1 MLRSIF
7 LPVKE
12 DFANVCT
19 NLVTLEDKEGG
30 RCLLDV
36 QEIKN
41 RVCQSIDEHSAQIVD
56 FVREAEKNPEL
67 GYKEF
72 KTAAAVAKFLSD
84 LGYSCREGLA
94 VTGIKTSLKP
104 DAVGPNVAILGELDA
119 VTCPDSP
126 NADPQTGAAHACG
139 HNLQIGAMLGAA
151 LGLKLAGVAD
161 ELGGNVTFMAVPA
174 EEYVE
179 IAFRQQLRD
188 QGKIRYLGGKQEL
201 VYRGEFDDVDIAM
214 MVHADKESPEPS
226 VNLSESSN
234 GFVGMT
240 IQYVGKEAHAAG
252 APDQGINALNAAMLG
267 MMGVHALR
275 ETFREQDIV
284 RVHPIITKG
293 GDLVNIVPADVR
305 METYVRAKTMSAID
319 ATYAKVTRA
328 LRAGGDAVGAETII
342 HTIPGYLP
350 ITACQDLSELFGANA
365 AQLLPVD
372 KIIKSGHFGGSTD
385 MGDIS
390 HIIPSLHPFTGG
402 TCGNHHTKE
411 FKASDYVAACVV
423 PAKLLAM
430 TVIDLL
436 ADQAAKAKE
445 IKANFKPILSKTE
458 YLALLDKYFS

>member
-1 MLRSIF
+1 M
-7 LPVKE
+7 
-12 DFANVCT
+12 
-19 NLVTLEDKEGG
+19 
-30 RCLLDV
+30 DV
-36 QEIKN
+36 QEIKR
-41 RVCQSIDEHSAQIVD
+41 RVCQSIDEHAEQIVE
-56 FVREAEKNPEL
+56 FVRDAEKTPEL

-72 KTAAAVAKFLSD
+72 KTAAAVAKFLTD

-94 VTGIKTSLKP
+94 VTGVKTSLKP
-104 DAVGPNVAILGELDA
+104 GGIGPNVAIMGELDA

-126 NADPQTGAAHACG
+126 AADPQTGAAHACG
-139 HNLQIGAMLGAA
+139 HNLQIGAMIGAA

-161 ELGGNVTFMAVPA
+161 ELSGNVSFMAVPA

-179 IAFRQQLRD
+179 IAFRQQLRE

-214 MVHADKESPEPS
+214 MVHADKESPNPS
-226 VNLSESSN
+226 VNLPESSN

-240 IQYVGKEAHAAG
+240 IQYIGKEAHAAG

-275 ETFREQDIV
+275 ETFRDQDIV

-305 METYVRAKTMSAID
+305 METYVRAKTMTAID
-319 ATYAKVTRA
+319 ATYSKVTRA
-328 LRAGGDAVGAETII
+328 LKAGGDAVGAETRI

-350 ITACQDLSELFGANA
+350 LACCQELNELCAENA
-365 AQLLPVD
+365 AQLMPSAQIVR
-372 KIIKSGHFGGSTD
+372 SGHFGGSTD

-402 TCGNHHTKE
+402 ICGNHHTKE
-411 FKASDYVAACVV
+411 FKATDYVAACVV

-430 TVIDLL
+430 TAIDLL
-436 ADQAAKAKE
+436 ANQAAKAKE
-445 IKANFKPILSKTE
+445 IKTSFKPLLTKTE

>member
-1 MLRSIF
+1 M
-7 LPVKE
+7 
-12 DFANVCT
+12 D
-19 NLVTLEDKEGG
+19 VT
-30 RCLLDV
+30 
-36 QEIKN
+36 EIKKK
-41 RVCQSIDEHSAQIVD
+41 VCQTIDAHANQIAE

-67 GYKEF
+67 GYKET
-72 KTAAAVAKFLSD
+72 KTAAAVAKFLSE

-94 VTGIKTSLKP
+94 LTGVKTSLKP
-104 DAVGPNVAILGELDA
+104 DATGPNVAIIGELDA
-119 VTCPDSP
+119 VVCPDSP
-126 NADPQTGAAHACG
+126 AADPQTGAAHACG
-139 HNLQIGAMLGAA
+139 HNLQLGAMLGAA
-151 LGLKLAGVAD
+151 LGLKLADVAG
-161 ELGGNVTFMAVPA
+161 ELGGNVSFMAVPA

-188 QGKIRYLGGKQEL
+188 QGKIKYLGGKQEL
-201 VYRGEFDDVDIAM
+201 VHLGEFDDVDIAM
-214 MVHADKESPEPS
+214 MVHADKESPDPS
-226 VNLSESSN
+226 VNLPESSN

-275 ETFREQDIV
+275 ETFRDQDIV

-319 ATYAKVTRA
+319 ATYGKVTRA
-328 LRAGGDAVGAETII
+328 LKAGGDAVGAETII

-350 ITACQDLSELFGANA
+350 LSCCQTLNDLFGVNA
-365 AQLLPVD
+365 GEFMAAD
-372 KIIKSGHFGGSTD
+372 KIVRSGHFGGSTD

-402 TCGNHHTKE
+402 ICGNHHTKE
-411 FKASDYVAACVV
+411 FKAADYIAACVI

-430 TVIDLL
+430 TAIDLL

-445 IKANFKPILSKTE
+445 IQANYKPLLTKTE